1 MFWAGVVLPA
11 VLFGVLYLYPWLERA
26 VTKDRAEHHVLQ
38 RPRDVPGRVAVG
50 AYGIT
55 FFAFLLLAG
64 ANDLAARQFG
74 IKIFYIIWFM
84 RIATLVVPV
93 LVAAIA
99 YGVARRLKR
108 SEAPMLSALPRDE
121 LVRGLEEEFALGAAD
136 GSENPRE
143 EAKEEPPDE
152 AGEAPADLP
161 AHTPVDPGEAPPPH
175 PPEPARAGPVHAGG
189 RRR

>member
-1 MFWAGVVLPA
+1 M
-11 VLFGVLYLYPWLERA
+11 LYLYPWLERA
-26 VTKDRAEHHVLQ
+26 VTKDRGEHHVLQ

-93 LVAAIA
+93 VVAAIA
-99 YGVARRLKR
+99 YGIARQLKR

-121 LVRGLEEEFALGAAD
+121 LVRGLEEEFALAAAD
-136 GSENPRE
+136 GQSHGAANPRE
-143 EAKEEPPDE
+143 AAKEEPPDE

-161 AHTPVDPGEAPPPH
+161 AHTPVAPGEAPPPH
-175 PPEPARAGPVHAGG
+175 PPEPARDGRRVGAGG
-189 RRR
+189 RRRA